1 MLLMNLESRPVIFE
15 DVARQVMLKFEAVES
30 PSIPSNENCLF
41 QVLAQDERKRPEEY
55 IDRIAAVEAKDI
67 NRIADRMLSSRPS
80 VAAIGDLVNF
90 EFLMLTS
97 IALQILCKIHFKFCR
112 PTYPT

>member
-15 DVARQVMLKFEAVES
+15 DVARQVMLFEVEES

-97 IALQILCKIHFKFCR
+97 TALQILCKIHFKFCR

>member
-1 MLLMNLESRPVIFE
+1 M
-15 DVARQVMLKFEAVES
+15 KES

-80 VAAIGDLVNF
+80 VAVIGDLVNF

-97 IALQILCKIHFKFCR
+97 IALQIVCKKTF
-112 PTYPT
+112 